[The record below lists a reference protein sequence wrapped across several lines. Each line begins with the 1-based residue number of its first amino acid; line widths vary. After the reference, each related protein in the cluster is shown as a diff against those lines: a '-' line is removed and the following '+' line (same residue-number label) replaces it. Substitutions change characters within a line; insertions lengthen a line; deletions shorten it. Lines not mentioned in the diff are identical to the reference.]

1 MDAEE
6 GFGSAVIPA
15 GVSREVAVSRL
26 LALEGR
32 DELSTA
38 HVRLAASAVG
48 VSERT
53 VWNWLSAARR
63 EGRTGRRPR
72 PRFTVTRE
80 IRELLALW
88 GGNVSAVHRELVARA
103 AKATSLDPIPSLSV
117 LHRAVVRDLSAGERA
132 GLRSGEAGRRR
143 HDVYGK
149 RPPMYRNACW
159 EGDHKRIPV
168 RVDVEGQAV
177 CPWVTWFIDVATKV
191 IVGMAV
197 TPHEPARDA
206 VLAALRT
213 GISRAG
219 PYGPFGGLPGR
230 VRVDRGKEF
239 LCRTVARALGGF
251 AVPVEDLPAYTPY
264 RKGTIEALNDAVE
277 EMFLV
282 SLPGYTRRARP
293 VGARCPDEVG
303 DLLSFA
309 DFVEVLLGWVRWW
322 NTGHRPSGLASGL
335 TPIAAWEADPTPVE
349 DVLEEQLAFFA
360 LEDDGRV
367 RKISTSGVRWRR
379 RFYIA
384 PWMVGHVGTRVR
396 LRYLPHYDGQ
406 IEVFS
411 AEHPDRHLGT
421 AHLAEEATLE
431 QRRELSAV
439 REKKARAL
447 KADLKA
453 AEKLRRTRYTATTT
467 PDVPRPRR
475 TITKQQAQAE
485 IVCAKATA
493 LAARA
498 LPDLIPPR
506 DPPAGWTRPRPASAA
521 RPRPDTAPHP
531 PVPDDTDGTA
541 PASQTE
547 E

>member
-1 MDAEE
+1 M
-6 GFGSAVIPA
+6 
-15 GVSREVAVSRL
+15 
-26 LALEGR
+26 
-32 DELSTA
+32 
-38 HVRLAASAVG
+38 
-48 VSERT
+48 
-53 VWNWLSAARR
+53 
-63 EGRTGRRPR
+63 
-72 PRFTVTRE
+72 
-80 IRELLALW
+80 
-88 GGNVSAVHRELVARA
+88 
-103 AKATSLDPIPSLSV
+103 
-117 LHRAVVRDLSAGERA
+117 
-132 GLRSGEAGRRR
+132 
-143 HDVYGK
+143 
-149 RPPMYRNACW
+149 
-159 EGDHKRIPV
+159 

-177 CPWVTWFIDVATKV
+177 CPWVTWFVGVATKV
-191 IVGMAV
+191 IVGVAV
-197 TPHEPARDA
+197 TPHEPARDG

-213 GISRAG
+213 GISRAD
-219 PYGPFGGLPGR
+219 PYGPVGGLPGR

-264 RKGTIEALNDAVE
+264 RKGTIEALNSAVE
-277 EMFLV
+277 EMFLI
-282 SLPGYTRRARP
+282 SLPGCTRRARP
-293 VGARCPDEVG
+293 MGAHHPDVVG

-309 DFVEVLLGWVRWW
+309 DFVETLLGWVRWW
-322 NTGHRPSGLASGL
+322 NTQHRPSGLASGL
-335 TPIAAWEADPTPVE
+335 TPMAAWEADPTPVE
-349 DVLEEQLAFFA
+349 DVPEEQLAFFA

-396 LRYLPHYDGQ
+396 LRYLPHYDGR

-411 AEHPDRHLGT
+411 AEHPDHHLGT
-421 AHLAEEATLE
+421 AYLAEEATLE
-431 QRRELSAV
+431 QRRALASV
-439 REKKARAL
+439 RERKARAL

-475 TITKQQAQAE
+475 TITGQQARAE
-485 IVCAKATA
+485 IACAKASD

-506 DPPAGWTRPRPASAA
+506 DPPTGWTRPRPRPASAA
-521 RPRPDTAPHP
+521 QSRPDTAPRP
-531 PVPDDTDGTA
+531 PAPDDTDGTT

>member
-1 MDAEE
+1 M
-6 GFGSAVIPA
+6 
-15 GVSREVAVSRL
+15 SRL
-26 LALEGR
+26 LVLDGR
-32 DELSTA
+32 GELCTA
-38 HVRLAASAVG
+38 HVRLVAAAVG

-53 VWNWLSAARR
+53 VWNWLSVARC
-63 EGRTGRRPR
+63 EGRTGPRPR
-72 PRFTVTRE
+72 PRFCVTRE

-88 GGNVSAVHRELVARA
+88 GGNVSAVHRELVART
-103 AKATSLDPIPSLSV
+103 AKAPSSDPVPSLSV
-117 LHRAVVRDLSAGERA
+117 LHRAVARDLSAGERA
-132 GLRSGEAGRRR
+132 GLKGGEGARRR
-143 HDVYGK
+143 FDVFGK
-149 RPPMYRNACW
+149 RPPMFRNACW
-159 EGDHKRIPV
+159 EGDHKRVPV
-168 RVDVEGQAV
+168 RVDVEGQAL
-177 CPWVTWFIDVATKV
+177 CPWVTWFVDVATKV
-191 IVGMAV
+191 IVGVAI

-206 VLAALRT
+206 VLAALRA
-213 GISRAG
+213 GISRGG

-239 LCRTVARALGGF
+239 LCRAVSRALGGF
-251 AVPVEDLPAYTPY
+251 AVPVEGLPAYTPY
-264 RKGTIEALNDAVE
+264 RKGTVEALNDAVE

-293 VGARCPDEVG
+293 VGAHRPEDVN

-309 DFVEVLLGWVRWW
+309 DFVGALLGWVRWW
-322 NTGHRPSGLASGL
+322 NTQHQPAGLAPGL
-335 TPIAAWEADPTPVE
+335 TPMAAWEADPTPLE
-349 DVLEEQLAFFA
+349 DVPEEQLAFFA

-367 RKISTSGVRWRR
+367 RKISTSGIRWRR

-384 PWMVGHVGTRVR
+384 PWMAGHVGTHVR

-421 AHLAEEATLE
+421 AYLAEEATLE
-431 QRRELSAV
+431 QRRALASV

-453 AEKLRRTRYTATTT
+453 AEKLRRTRYTATTA
-467 PDVPRPRR
+467 PAAPSPRR
-475 TITKQQAQAE
+475 SVTGQQAQAE
-485 IVCAKATA
+485 IARARATD

-506 DPPAGWTRPRPASAA
+506 DPPAGWA
-521 RPRPDTAPHP
+521 RPRPGPDVRLHPGTAPSASA
-531 PVPDDTDGTA
+531 DATRTA